1 MRLISHQHPQSAT
14 NSQFMGYGSTNQT
27 CECNRQTQLA
37 GGLWPRELTR
47 CGGIDGNMARL
58 LSCDYDWR
66 AEESTTVA
74 RSSSA
79 DRSTANPLLYVFMN
93 TMVATV
99 RSDTTDLTA
108 RQLAVFLKTYLE
120 PETEHT
126 VRRLA
131 ADLNISKPAI
141 TRALDRLTD
150 SDFIRREKD
159 ANDRRSVIVRR
170 TSAGS
175 AYLRTLSGYVNDADK
190 LAAKQTAKTA

>member
-1 MRLISHQHPQSAT
+1 
-14 NSQFMGYGSTNQT
+14 
-27 CECNRQTQLA
+27 
-37 GGLWPRELTR
+37 
-47 CGGIDGNMARL
+47 MAR
-58 LSCDYDWR
+58 SQ
-66 AEESTTVA
+66 A
-74 RSSSA
+74 A

-93 TMVATV
+93 TMVSTV

-120 PETEHT
+120 PNQHT

-141 TRALDRLTD
+141 TRALDRLTN

-159 ANDRRSVIVRR
+159 VNDRRSVIVRR

-175 AYLRTLSGYVNDADK
+175 AYLRTLSEYVNDADK
-190 LAAKQTAKTA
+190 LAAKQAAKTA

>member
-1 MRLISHQHPQSAT
+1 
-14 NSQFMGYGSTNQT
+14 
-27 CECNRQTQLA
+27 
-37 GGLWPRELTR
+37 
-47 CGGIDGNMARL
+47 MAR
-58 LSCDYDWR
+58 SP
-66 AEESTTVA
+66 
-74 RSSSA
+74 SA

-120 PETEHT
+120 PATEHT

-159 ANDRRSVIVRR
+159 ANDRRSVTVSR

-175 AYLRTLSGYVNDADK
+175 TYLRTLSGYVNDADK

>member
-1 MRLISHQHPQSAT
+1 MEPT
-14 NSQFMGYGSTNQT
+14 
-27 CECNRQTQLA
+27 
-37 GGLWPRELTR
+37 
-47 CGGIDGNMARL
+47 
-58 LSCDYDWR
+58 
-66 AEESTTVA
+66 
-74 RSSSA
+74 A
-79 DRSTANPLLYVFMN
+79 DKSTANLLLYVFMN

-99 RSDTTDLTA
+99 RSDRTDLTA

-131 ADLNISKPAI
+131 ADLNISNPAI

-159 ANDRRSVIVRR
+159 ANDRRSVIVRL

-175 AYLRTLSGYVNDADK
+175 AYRRTLSGYVNDADE

>member
-1 MRLISHQHPQSAT
+1 
-14 NSQFMGYGSTNQT
+14 
-27 CECNRQTQLA
+27 
-37 GGLWPRELTR
+37 
-47 CGGIDGNMARL
+47 
-58 LSCDYDWR
+58 
-66 AEESTTVA
+66 VA

-120 PETEHT
+120 PATEHT

-150 SDFIRREKD
+150 GVRRMRMIGGASSSGEP
-159 ANDRRSVIVRR
+159 RPVRHTFVRSV
-170 TSAGS
+170 AM
-175 AYLRTLSGYVNDADK
+175 
-190 LAAKQTAKTA
+190 

>member
-1 MRLISHQHPQSAT
+1 
-14 NSQFMGYGSTNQT
+14 
-27 CECNRQTQLA
+27 
-37 GGLWPRELTR
+37 
-47 CGGIDGNMARL
+47 MAR
-58 LSCDYDWR
+58 SP
-66 AEESTTVA
+66 
-74 RSSSA
+74 SA

-99 RSDTTDLTA
+99 RSDKTDLTA

-120 PETEHT
+120 SETEHT
-126 VRRLA
+126 VRGLA

-150 SDFIRREKD
+150 SDFVRREKD

-170 TSAGS
+170 TSAGL
-175 AYLRTLSGYVNDADK
+175 AYLRTLGGYVNDADK